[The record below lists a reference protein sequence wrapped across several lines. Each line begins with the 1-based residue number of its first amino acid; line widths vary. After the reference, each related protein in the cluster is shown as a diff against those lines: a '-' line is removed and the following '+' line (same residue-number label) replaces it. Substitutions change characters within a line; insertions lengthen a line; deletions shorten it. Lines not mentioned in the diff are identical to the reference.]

1 MNKRWTTSNKAVFNV
16 SYHLIWCP
24 KYRRGV
30 LVGDVEERLMQLY
43 VVKLIWTF
51 RYVVFSVIQKY
62 IIFYKHS
69 FLI

>member
-30 LVGDVEERLMQLY
+30 LVGDVEERLMQLLNEKGKEIGLDIEGDGDY
-43 VVKLIWTF
+43 G
-51 RYVVFSVIQKY
+51 RPC
-62 IIFYKHS
+62 S
-69 FLI
+69 FVYQM